1 MIRPKC
7 KTLNPCKYRV
17 PLYGEC
23 GYQGFCQYKTNG
35 RKNMKEYTVRVYDSK
50 TEWYLNNK
58 LHREGGLPAIEWAN
72 GDKSWYMNDKLHR
85 VDGPAIECANG
96 NKHWWL
102 NNKRH
107 RTDGPAV
114 EYIGN
119 HKEWFICGK
128 LHRTDGPAMIWS
140 DGTKFWYIKGILH
153 RIDGPAIERLNGH
166 NEWYIE
172 GKQYTEQEFN
182 DQKLKQRLIPPE
194 MWEI

>member
-114 EYIGN
+114 EWANGEKQWFLDG
-119 HKEWFICGK
+119 KEVTEKEFLNKTVRDNAIY
-128 LHRTDGPAMIWS
+128 WS
-140 DGTKFWYIKGILH
+140 
-153 RIDGPAIERLNGH
+153 LNG
-166 NEWYIE
+166 EI
-172 GKQYTEQEFN
+172 TEKEPLSRTKPKN
-182 DQKLKQRLIPPE
+182 TELVKCLKQLLE
-194 MWEI
+194 FLKKGE